1 VAVVTGFGSATA
13 IADDGGFAKWI
24 LHFCT
29 VTLLAIPDRGRDDS
43 SYCTDRPSL
52 ILIPGLEL
60 RDKMRV
66 PPGEPRTGLPE
77 RSNWSGRNTCGDRGS
92 CGGDEEGS
100 RVSTKGAPRAC
111 GEVAV
116 PWSSR
121 VRVLSISVAEV
132 CVDRGWE
139 DCGGPLVG
147 VDAEAA

>member
-29 VTLLAIPDRGRDDS
+29 VTLLAVPDRGRDES
-43 SYCTDRPSL
+43 SYCTDRPS
-52 ILIPGLEL
+52 LIPGLEL

-66 PPGEPRTGLPE
+66 PPGEPRRGLPE
-77 RSNWSGRNTCGDRGS
+77 RSNWNGRNAGDDRGS
-92 CGGDEEGS
+92 CVGDEEGS

-111 GEVAV
+111 GEMAV

-121 VRVLSISVAEV
+121 VSKSVAEV
-132 CVDRGWE
+132 CADRG
-139 DCGGPLVG
+139 
-147 VDAEAA
+147 